1 MHTLQLTHGMEYK
14 ADFSRNSETPR
25 LTVETVDNHIYFY
38 ADVDSDRCLA
48 LVRSIR
54 EADSRLRGEYLS
66 RGMEGMP
73 QTPIWLHI
81 HSYGGDLFT
90 GFSLADQFTMIQTPI
105 YSVVEGI
112 CASAAT
118 LISMSCTK
126 RYILPSSFMLIHQ
139 LSGLKWGTH
148 EQFKDEMTLQNKAM
162 DRLVEFYAAH
172 SKTSAEDIRSML
184 TRDYWMDA
192 ESCVKQGFADEI
204 LSNVQSAPTTKG
216 EGKPSKGAKRE

>member
-1 MHTLQLTHGMEYK
+1 MNIQNHLLANMAMDLGASIGAGIGRT
-14 ADFSRNSETPR
+14 SETPR

-48 LVRSIR
+48 LIRAVR
-54 EADSRLRGEYLS
+54 EADSSLRSEHLS

-81 HSYGGDLFT
+81 HSYGGDLFA
-90 GFSLADQFTMIQTPI
+90 GFSVADQLAMIKTPI
-105 YSVVEGI
+105 YSVIEGI

-118 LISMSCTK
+118 LISMSCVK

-139 LSGLKWGTH
+139 LSGMKWGTH

-162 DRLVEFYAAH
+162 ERLVEFYAAKA
-172 SKTSAEDIRSML
+172 SISADEIRNML

-192 ESCVKQGFADEI
+192 ATSIQMGFVDAM
-204 LSNVQSAPTTKG
+204 LQ
-216 EGKPSKGAKRE
+216 

>member
-1 MHTLQLTHGMEYK
+1 MTYHKNHLTGIALEYRAGIGK
-14 ADFSRNSETPR
+14 ESEAPR

-48 LVRSIR
+48 LMRALR
-54 EADSRLRGEYLS
+54 TADSSLRAEYLS

-73 QTPIWLHI
+73 PIPIWLHI

-90 GFSLADQFTMIQTPI
+90 GFSAADQLAMIKSPI

-118 LISMSCTK
+118 LISMSCT
-126 RYILPSSFMLIHQ
+126 RRFILPNSFMLIHQ
-139 LSGLKWGTH
+139 LSGFKWGTH

-162 DRLVEFYAAH
+162 DRLVEFYGKR
-172 SKTSAEDIRSML
+172 SKVTADAVRAML
-184 TRDYWMDA
+184 THDYWMDA
-192 ESCVKQGFADEI
+192 ETCVQQGFVDEI
-204 LSNVQSAPTTKG
+204 QQA
-216 EGKPSKGAKRE
+216 A

>member
-1 MHTLQLTHGMEYK
+1 MDIQNQLLANVAMEFGASIGRGMGREY
-14 ADFSRNSETPR
+14 ETPR

-48 LVRSIR
+48 LIRAVRQ
-54 EADSRLRGEYLS
+54 ADSELRSEHLS
-66 RGMEGMP
+66 RGLEGTP
-73 QTPIWLHI
+73 LTPIWLHI

-90 GFSLADQFTMIQTPI
+90 GFSVADQLTMIKTPV

-118 LISMSCTK
+118 LISMSCSK
-126 RYILPSSFMLIHQ
+126 RYILPSSFMLVHQ
-139 LSGLKWGTH
+139 LSGVKWGTY

-162 DRLVEFYAAH
+162 DRLVEFYAKKAAI
-172 SKTSAEDIRSML
+172 SMEEIRNML

-192 ESCVKQGFADEI
+192 ETSLKMGFADAI
-204 LSNVQSAPTTKG
+204 LV
-216 EGKPSKGAKRE
+216 

>member
-1 MHTLQLTHGMEYK
+1 MNLQNHLLSSMAMEFGASIGAGMG
-14 ADFSRNSETPR
+14 RTSETPR

-48 LVRSIR
+48 LIRAIR
-54 EADSRLRGEYLS
+54 EADSELRSEYLS
-66 RGMEGMP
+66 RGMEGLP
-73 QTPIWLHI
+73 PTPIWLHI

-90 GFSLADQFTMIQTPI
+90 GFSVADQLAMIKTPI

-118 LISMSCTK
+118 LISMSCVK

-139 LSGLKWGTH
+139 LSGVKWGTH

-162 DRLVEFYAAH
+162 DRLVEFYGRK
-172 SKTSAEDIRSML
+172 SSVSADDIRAML

-192 ESCVKQGFADEI
+192 ETATQMGFADAI
-204 LSNVQSAPTTKG
+204 LQT
-216 EGKPSKGAKRE
+216 

>member
-1 MHTLQLTHGMEYK
+1 MNIQNQLLASLAMEFG
-14 ADFSRNSETPR
+14 ASMGSALGRGHETPR

-48 LVRSIR
+48 LIRAIR
-54 EADSRLRGEYLS
+54 EADAELRSEYLS
-66 RGMEGMP
+66 RGLDGLP
-73 QTPIWLHI
+73 PTPIWLHI

-90 GFSLADQFTMIQTPI
+90 GFSVADQLTMIKTPI
-105 YSVVEGI
+105 YSIVEGI

-118 LISMSCTK
+118 LISMSCSK

-162 DRLVEFYAAH
+162 DRLVEFYGRKSAV
-172 SKTSAEDIRSML
+172 SAEEIRNML

-192 ESCVKQGFADEI
+192 ETSIKLGFADAI
-204 LSNVQSAPTTKG
+204 LQ
-216 EGKPSKGAKRE
+216 

>member
-1 MHTLQLTHGMEYK
+1 MNRQNHLLAEMLEYR
-14 ADFSRNSETPR
+14 AGFRAASETPR

-48 LVRSIR
+48 LIRAIR
-54 EADSRLRGEYLS
+54 EADSSLRAQHLS

-73 QTPIWLHI
+73 PTPIWLHI

-90 GFSLADQFTMIQTPI
+90 GFSIADQLKMIKTPV
-105 YSVVEGI
+105 YSIVEGI

-118 LISMSCTK
+118 LISMSCMR

-139 LSGLKWGTH
+139 LSGVKWGTH

-162 DRLVEFYAAH
+162 ERLVEFYA
-172 SKTSAEDIRSML
+172 TSAKVSAEEIRTML
-184 TRDYWMDA
+184 MRDYWMDA
-192 ESCVKQGFADEI
+192 ETCKKMGFVDEI
-204 LSNVQSAPTTKG
+204 MQ
-216 EGKPSKGAKRE
+216 

>member
-1 MHTLQLTHGMEYK
+1 MQNRLMAELMEYK
-14 ADFSRNSETPR
+14 AGFRAAGETPR

-48 LVRSIR
+48 LIRSIR
-54 EADSRLRGEYLS
+54 EADSSLRAQHLS

-73 QTPIWLHI
+73 LTPIWLHI

-90 GFSLADQFTMIQTPI
+90 GFSIADQIKMIKTPV

-118 LISMSCTK
+118 LISMSCAR

-139 LSGLKWGTH
+139 LSGVKWGTH

-162 DRLVEFYAAH
+162 ERLVEFYAA
-172 SKTSAEDIRSML
+172 SAKVSADEIRNML
-184 TRDYWMDA
+184 MRDYWMDA
-192 ESCVKQGFADEI
+192 DTCKKMGFVDEI
-204 LSNVQSAPTTKG
+204 MQ
-216 EGKPSKGAKRE
+216 